1 MEPVTRPVPL
11 FVRGV
16 LKASELVLCAERWV
30 LQSLMGLLL
39 ALVLLNVVTRYTGH
53 PIYWV
58 DEASVF
64 AVVWLTF
71 VGASI
76 MTRLRMDFAVSLLTD
91 KLGPRSARLFKRL
104 ATLGV
109 LLFGFAMLYMCW
121 IWLDPVGIARY
132 GFDAKAYAADSFNFL
147 YTLKSQTL
155 EWPIWVLQLIM
166 PLFSLGFTLHALANL
181 LEDLNLSER
190 RSFPEFGVASPDAVN

>member
-1 MEPVTRPVPL
+1 MKPVTRPVSL
-11 FVRGV
+11 FVRAV
-16 LKASELVLCAERWV
+16 LKASESVLCAERWV
-30 LQSLMGLLL
+30 LQALMALLL
-39 ALVLLNVVTRYTGH
+39 GLVLLNVVTRYTGN
-53 PIYWV
+53 PLYWV

-76 MTRLRMDFAVSLLTD
+76 MTRLRLDFAVSLLTD
-91 KLGPRSARLFKRL
+91 KLGSRSARWFKRL
-104 ATLGV
+104 ATAGV
-109 LLFGFAMLYMCW
+109 LVFGVAMLYMCW
-121 IWLDPVGIARY
+121 IWLDPIGIARY

-181 LEDLNLSER
+181 LEDLNLAER
-190 RSFPEFGVASPDAVN
+190 RNFPEFGVSSPDAVN

>member
-1 MEPVTRPVPL
+1 MDPQTHTAPL
-11 FVRGV
+11 FVRAV
-16 LKASELVLCAERWV
+16 LKASDGVLCAERWV
-30 LQSLMGLLL
+30 LQLLMALLL
-39 ALVLLNVVTRYTGH
+39 GLVLLNVVTRYTGH

-76 MTRLRMDFAVSLLTD
+76 MTRLRLGFAVSLLTD
-91 KLGPRSARLFKRL
+91 KLGIRSAQLFKRL

-109 LLFGFAMLYMCW
+109 LLFGIAMLYMCW

-181 LEDLNLSER
+181 MEDLDLVER
-190 RSFPEFGVASPDAVN
+190 RDFPEFGVSSPDAVN

>member
-1 MEPVTRPVPL
+1 MKAITTPFRL

-16 LKASELVLCAERWV
+16 LTASDGVLCVERWL
-30 LQSLMGLLL
+30 LQMLMALLL
-39 ALVLLNVVTRYTGH
+39 GLVLLNVVTRYTGH

-64 AVVWLTF
+64 VVVWLTF

-76 MTRLRMDFAVSLLTD
+76 MTRLRLDFSVGLLTD
-91 KLGPRSARLFKRL
+91 KLGSRSARLFKRL

-109 LLFGFAMLYMCW
+109 LLFGIAMLSMCW
-121 IWLDPVGIARY
+121 LWLDPIGIARY
-132 GFDAKAYAADSFNFL
+132 GFDAKAYAAESFNFL

-166 PLFSLGFTLHALANL
+166 PSFSLGLTLHALANL
-181 LEDLNLSER
+181 LEDLNLIER
-190 RSFPEFGVASPDAVN
+190 RSFPVFGVSSPDAVN

>member
-1 MEPVTRPVPL
+1 MNNPDRSVPR
-11 FVRGV
+11 FVRAV
-16 LKASELVLCAERWV
+16 LKASDLLLCAERW
-30 LQSLMGLLL
+30 LLSLLMGLLV

-76 MTRLRMDFAVSLLTD
+76 MTRLRLDFAVGLLTD
-91 KLGPRSARLFKRL
+91 KLGPRGTKVFKRI

-109 LLFGFAMLYMCW
+109 LSYGLAMLGMCW
-121 IWLDPVGIARY
+121 LWLDPVGIARY
-132 GFDAKAYAADSFNFL
+132 GFDAKAYAAESFNFL

-155 EWPIWVLQLIM
+155 EWPIWLLQLIM
-166 PLFSLGFTLHALANL
+166 PLFALAFTLHALANL
-181 LEDLNLSER
+181 LEDMDLAQR
-190 RSFPEFGVASPDAVN
+190 RSFPEFGISSPDAVN